1 MAAPLTQTQL
11 PMEAILDIFGKQT
24 YLGNSFSLPQTG
36 KALANT
42 NEAPIAVIKNP
53 SGSGKSL
60 FLSGF
65 SFVSDLNTTLI
76 RFYINPTLNV
86 AGSTTTPVNLRSG
99 SSTASVSL
107 CYLGATIT
115 ANGTLA
121 YTIPC
126 TTAGIPL
133 KFLIVID
140 QNSSLLITGQQIS
153 GAVGTSNI
161 YLASAWYEI

>member
-11 PMEAILDIFGKQT
+11 PMEAILDLFGKQT
-24 YLGNSFSLPQTG
+24 YLGNSFTLPQTG
-36 KALANT
+36 KALT
-42 NEAPIAVIKNP
+42 DTSEHPIAVIKNP

-60 FLSGF
+60 FLYGF
-65 SFVSDLNTTLI
+65 SIISDLNPTLI
-76 RFYINPTLNV
+76 RFYISPTINA
-86 AGSTTTPVNLRSG
+86 AGSATAAVNLRSG
-99 SSTASVSL
+99 STTSSISL

-126 TTAGIPL
+126 TTSGIPL
-133 KFLIVID
+133 HFLIVID
-140 QNSSLLITGQQIS
+140 QGNSLLITGQQVS
-153 GAVGTSNI
+153 GSMGTSNI